1 MSYLKSSRST
11 VVLAALLLASAT
23 GAWAATSAKSKKPS
37 GLERYGV
44 AVYSDLCLQK
54 DSGEIGGQRVTL
66 HRFAEADSVVYEFTA
81 GALSMPIVASDVN
94 IDDASGAFDF
104 TISGPDNEERTFNGN
119 FSRDGKTLTL
129 AGDYCGGNA
138 RMPMKLSRVTDF
150 GKPLKTCTPCP
161 AAPAEPAAP
170 ATPATPGPASGN
182 ETPVS

>member
-1 MSYLKSSRST
+1 MSHLKSPRRT
-11 VVLAALLLASAT
+11 VVLAALLLAGAT
-23 GAWAATSAKSKKPS
+23 GAWAGTAAKGKEPA

-54 DSGEIGGQRVTL
+54 DRGEIGGQRVTL
-66 HRFAEADSVVYEFTA
+66 HRFAEADAVVYEFTA

-94 IDDASGAFDF
+94 IDDATGAFDF
-104 TISGPDNEERTFNGN
+104 TIEGPDNEERTFKGN
-119 FSRDGKTLTL
+119 FSKDGKTLTL

-138 RMPMKLSRVTDF
+138 RMPMKLSRISDF
-150 GKPLKTCTPCP
+150 GRPLKACTPCPATP

-170 ATPATPGPASGN
+170 PTPGPASGN

>member
-1 MSYLKSSRST
+1 MSHLKSSRNT
-11 VVLAALLLASAT
+11 VVLAALLLAGAT
-23 GAWAATSAKSKKPS
+23 GAGAATPAKSKKPA

-54 DSGEIGGQRVTL
+54 DRGEIGGQRVTL
-66 HRFAEADSVVYEFTA
+66 HRFAEADAVVYEFTA

-104 TISGPDNEERTFNGN
+104 TIEGPDNEERTFKGN
-119 FSRDGKTLTL
+119 FSKDGKTLTL

-138 RMPMKLSRVTDF
+138 SMPMKLSRITDF
-150 GKPLKTCTPCP
+150 GKPLKACTPCP
-161 AAPAEPAAP
+161 AEPKAPAAP
-170 ATPATPGPASGN
+170 PTPGPASGN